1 MKRGLVL
8 GGGGSLG
15 AYQIGAWKALRELD
29 ISFDIV
35 TGVSIGAL
43 NGAFFVTGKYDLAL
57 QLWNTIT
64 AKKVMKNGVDIDVE
78 ETNIA
83 LHKDRILL
91 FKHLRSYSKHLGAD
105 ISPFIALVNKYVDP
119 VEVKNSPITF
129 GVVTVALPYFQ
140 EKRIIV
146 QQLPEDE
153 VIDYLHAS
161 SAVWPI
167 FPIHV
172 IKGKRFM
179 DGGIRD
185 NLPIDFVFKLG
196 ATEAIVVNL
205 WYGID
210 SHPRLQSLPNVT
222 YVTPSWDLG
231 SLMNFNRKIIS
242 HNMGLGYNDT
252 LKALHRKSGF
262 RYTFNLTDT
271 KPETSELFLALLKCD
286 YPQLFPAM
294 KVVLERHTGGLVNP
308 QNYFLRAVEILAETM
323 GVDHLPI
330 YDVSEL
336 VDICYDGLCPK
347 FDGPAI
353 IGLLRKIKNRV
364 SFTHLDER
372 KALCALKYIIVNKQH
387 VEEVGKISRP
397 KPKLALLYVLM
408 NLIHQA
414 REKRGY

>member
-8 GGGGSLG
+8 SGGGSLG
-15 AYQIGAWKALRELD
+15 AYQIGAWKALRELN
-29 ISFDIV
+29 ITFDIV

-43 NGAFFVTGKYDLAL
+43 NGAFFVTGKYDLAV

-64 AKKVMKNGVDIDVE
+64 AKQVMKNGMDMDVE

-83 LHKDRILL
+83 LHRDHISVL
-91 FKHLRSYSKHLGAD
+91 KHLRVYSKHLGAD
-105 ISPFIALVNKYVDP
+105 ISPFIKLMNKYVDP
-119 VEVKNSPITF
+119 IEVKNSPITF
-129 GVVTVALPYFQ
+129 GVQTVALPYFT
-140 EKRIIV
+140 EKRIII
-146 QQLPEDE
+146 QQLPDDE

-185 NLPIDFVFKLG
+185 NLPIDFCFRLG
-196 ATEAIVVNL
+196 ATEAIVINL
-205 WYGID
+205 WYGIN
-210 SHPRLQSLPNVT
+210 SHPRLTSLKNVT

-231 SLMNFNRKIIS
+231 SLMSFRRKVIS
-242 HNMGLGYNDT
+242 HNMTLGYNDT
-252 LKALHRKSGF
+252 MKALDRLSGF
-262 RYTFNLTDT
+262 RYTFKLTDT

-286 YPQLFPAM
+286 YPRLFPTM
-294 KVVLERHTGGLVNP
+294 KLILERHTGGLVNP
-308 QNYFLRAVEILAETM
+308 QNYFLRAVEILAETV

-330 YDVSEL
+330 YETSEL
-336 VDICYDGLCPK
+336 IDISVDSLCAT

-353 IGLLRKIKNRV
+353 IGLLRKIKNGV
-364 SFTHLDER
+364 SFTRVDDR
-372 KALCALKYIIVNKQH
+372 KALCALKYIILHKEH
-387 VEEVGKISRP
+387 IEEVSRISRP
-397 KPKLALLYVLM
+397 KPKLAMLYVLM
-408 NLIHQA
+408 ALVYRE